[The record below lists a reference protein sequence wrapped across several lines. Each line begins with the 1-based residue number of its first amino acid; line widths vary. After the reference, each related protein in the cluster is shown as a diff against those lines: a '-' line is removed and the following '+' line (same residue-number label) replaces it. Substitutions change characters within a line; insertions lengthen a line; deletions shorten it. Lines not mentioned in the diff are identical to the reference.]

1 MRCLVVYESMYGNTM
16 EVARSIAAGAGSVL
30 ETETVE
36 VGDAPS
42 TVADDIGLLVVGGPT
57 HAFGM
62 TRQGTREDAREGK
75 YAEGFTGDFVSTGP
89 GIREWIEAVSV
100 PKGTSFATFDTR
112 IAKPHLP
119 GSAAAGA
126 AKRLRKKRAHQVMDP
141 ESFWVEGATGPLTD
155 GELERA
161 ERWGAKVASNVA

>member
-16 EVARSIAAGAGSVL
+16 EVARAIASGTGTVL
-30 ETETVE
+30 ETELVE

-42 TVADDIGLLVVGGPT
+42 TLGSNIDLLIVGGPT

-62 TRQGTREDAREGK
+62 TRPGTRHDAQEGK
-75 YAEGFTGDFVSTGP
+75 YAEEFTGEFVSTGP
-89 GIREWIEAVSV
+89 GIREWLGTLSA
-100 PKGTSFATFDTR
+100 PKGTSFAAFDTR
-112 IAKPHLP
+112 VAKPHVP

-126 AKRLRKKRAHQVMDP
+126 AKRLRKMKLRQAMDP
-141 ESFWVEGATGPLTD
+141 ESFWVEGATGPLSD

-161 ERWGAKVASNVA
+161 ERWGAKVAAGIA

>member
-1 MRCLVVYESMYGNTM
+1 MYGNTM
-16 EVARSIAAGAGSVL
+16 EVARAIAQGAGTVL
-30 ETETVE
+30 ETDTVE

-42 TVADDIGLLVVGGPT
+42 TLSGDIGLLLVGGPT

-62 TRQGTREDAREGK
+62 TRPSTREDAKEGK
-75 YAEGFTGDFVSTGP
+75 YAEGFTGEFVSTGP
-89 GIREWIEAVSV
+89 GIREWLDSVSV
-100 PKGTSFATFDTR
+100 PKGMSFATFDTR

-126 AKRLRKKRAHQVMDP
+126 AKRLRKMKLRQAMDP
-141 ESFWVEGATGPLTD
+141 ESFWVEGATGPLTE

-161 ERWGAKVASNVA
+161 ERWGAKVAAAIG